1 MLSGDGFSGT
11 ANSGRAFFGG
21 NSTANSLRQKLVFC
35 LGALALVS
43 VVQVSAATFLHYR
56 LYAANQALSAAA
68 GAAGGVDWLIMA
80 AVITTLITIAVGA
93 ATLWWAWTFVS
104 SAIVDPVSH
113 LAERLNAMAAGDYG
127 VALEGDN
134 QGDEVAQ
141 MYAAAAVFRET
152 ALAKVD
158 ADDQQKM
165 VVRALTEG
173 LDKLAG
179 QDLEFRIETPFPP
192 EYEQLR
198 VNFNLA
204 LVSLAKAIGSVRVGA
219 ASVMESIQDIRS
231 ASDDMAHRNTQQAAT
246 LEETAAAMSQ
256 VTDGVQETATRAT
269 EVQRSIAETCAQG
282 DEGAGVITRAIDAMA
297 ALESSATEIGKIVGV
312 IDGIAFQTN
321 LLALNAGVEAA
332 RAGEAGKGFAVV
344 AAEVRALA
352 QRSADA
358 AKNIGHLIHD
368 STDQVAGGVV
378 LVRETGD
385 LLRLILGRVGQINE
399 VITEIATSAELQAQN
414 IHQVNNAVGE
424 LDRVTQK
431 NAAMVEQTTAATRDL
446 ANEAE
451 QLSTLVRAFRTREI
465 ETRQNSKAKSTARR
479 ISNAA
484 ERPFMPMTGNLALN
498 PTPTPTNDD
507 WSEF

>member
-1 MLSGDGFSGT
+1 
-11 ANSGRAFFGG
+11 
-21 NSTANSLRQKLVFC
+21 
-35 LGALALVS
+35 
-43 VVQVSAATFLHYR
+43 
-56 LYAANQALSAAA
+56 
-68 GAAGGVDWLIMA
+68 
-80 AVITTLITIAVGA
+80 
-93 ATLWWAWTFVS
+93 VS

-219 ASVMESIQDIRS
+219 ASVMGSIQDIRS

-358 AKNIGHLIHD
+358 A
-368 STDQVAGGVV
+368 
-378 LVRETGD
+378 
-385 LLRLILGRVGQINE
+385 
-399 VITEIATSAELQAQN
+399 
-414 IHQVNNAVGE
+414 
-424 LDRVTQK
+424 
-431 NAAMVEQTTAATRDL
+431 
-446 ANEAE
+446 
-451 QLSTLVRAFRTREI
+451 
-465 ETRQNSKAKSTARR
+465 R
-479 ISNAA
+479 ISA
-484 ERPFMPMTGNLALN
+484 T
-498 PTPTPTNDD
+498 
-507 WSEF
+507 